1 MANQTSSA
9 AEEYRQVLSEMT
21 CHEETEATIVGD
33 RNLVAADGSIVGSL
47 TVVGEENLG
56 DVTNEIIITADDNI
70 SISSENS
77 IVSSKSLRNAGSSSS
92 VQFDTSK
99 AERNQIVFIQQSDQ
113 QLEQQQQ
120 RHQGTGTRIVL
131 AQQPVQSQIQSIISP
146 SKQQFIEPRVSG
158 VPIRSLISGN
168 NRIQVATPSVNSN
181 IISKITGIT
190 SSNSSVKINSL
201 PLNFL
206 ASPTTLTTTVE
217 QPNNGPC
224 MCFVC
229 GRHLSDPTE
238 RFYYLKT
245 QKLFNTQVTLLELL
259 SDILNQTVVTNTNA
273 VDLCSRC
280 SELINET
287 DSAYSHMNRL
297 KKQINAYFTNNQRP
311 KLTFQVLPKNNGI
324 GVVGSGNISRPYQP
338 PYLNL
343 DDLAATRPRRGRQ
356 NRKKEE
362 TKKTNSTDGTSDPKS
377 SPVKKKGGRPRKP
390 YGCNICKRKFL
401 MKDMVI
407 SHMIKEHEVQPA
419 GLRRFE
425 PTPTIEDNKTQ
436 DKPTKQD
443 TSITQNTPTK
453 KIKKEFDY
461 NKEKQPPILI
471 PKHTIKVESITKN
484 SSENHN
490 VIAPK
495 SGTSAASQLLAAMRP
510 IQPKPQTMVQT
521 APDGSMVLFMNPT
534 VVDSSPTV
542 IKVTPG
548 YMNLKPG
555 PFACEKCSKTFLDE
569 KSRRM
574 HRIAAHGFRKR
585 KRDGDEFDLT
595 IDVDDN
601 GGEKRDGHEKLL
613 QCKHCDSVFI
623 SKRSLADH
631 RRTAHPSEG
640 LDNRR
645 ERLQECDQCDEAFIY
660 KYELERH
667 RETHFP
673 YTQMGPHVFVCSV
686 CGLRVGSKAA
696 LKIHLH
702 RFHNKDEE
710 TKDYLCSECGYM
722 ASTKKAFTDH
732 QRIHS
737 DDPGPKARCSICDKE
752 MLASSYKIHMLR
764 MHGEAKHPC
773 DSCGQRFTVRSDLM
787 RHINTVHSSLRPY
800 DCDLCSE
807 KFATSDALRYHRN
820 KTHSTVH
827 HCCEFCGKAYKW
839 KGELRTHVQRNHVE
853 HKERYQCSL
862 CSRNYAERRK
872 LRQHMTN
879 KHNVLRESVTTY
891 YKNYQGGNKS
901 SSDMIPDTGYEP
913 QGNVYTSEVPSGTAH
928 LVHTVQASTTENI
941 QESNTSQPSI
951 VSIRHVYQPQQ
962 QQQQQQQQAQ
972 NLQQNLQQEP
982 VIITTST
989 AQQQRQQQQHQH
1001 NGSQQ
1006 QHLQHQQHHGGAT
1019 NETVYIVSDL
1029 GAPMH
1034 EEQVTTS

>member
-1 MANQTSSA
+1 MANRARSA
-9 AEEYRQVLSEMT
+9 AEEYEQVLSEMSS
-21 CHEETEATIVGD
+21 HEESEASIVGD
-33 RNLVAADGSIVGSL
+33 KSLIAADGTVVGSL
-47 TVVGEENLG
+47 TVVGEENLE

-70 SISSENS
+70 SMSPQNILASNKSS
-77 IVSSKSLRNAGSSSS
+77 RNADRSSSM
-92 VQFDTSK
+92 QIDTSK
-99 AERNQIVFIQQSDQ
+99 IERNQIVFIQQTDGQIALQPCRQ
-113 QLEQQQQ
+113 QTPILLS
-120 RHQGTGTRIVL
+120 HL
-131 AQQPVQSQIQSIISP
+131 PVHSKIPNSISP

-158 VPIRSLISGN
+158 MSVRPLISGG
-168 NRIQVATPSVNSN
+168 NRIQMATTNVNN
-181 IISKITGIT
+181 INKFTGVT
-190 SSNSSVKINSL
+190 ASNSTVKINSL
-201 PLNFL
+201 PLNYL
-206 ASPTTLTTTVE
+206 ASPTTHTTTVE
-217 QPNNGPC
+217 QPNNGQC

-229 GRHLSDPTE
+229 GRNLSDPTE
-238 RFYYLKT
+238 RFYYLKS

-259 SDILNQTVVTNTNA
+259 SDILNQRVVTNTNA

-287 DSAYSHMNRL
+287 DSAFSHMERL
-297 KKQINAYFTNNQRP
+297 KKQINSYFTNNQRP
-311 KLTFQVLPKNNGI
+311 KLTFQVLPKTNGN
-324 GVVGSGNISRPYQP
+324 GVAGSGNISRPYQAP
-338 PYLNL
+338 NLNL

-356 NRKKEE
+356 VRKKEDN
-362 TKKTNSTDGTSDPKS
+362 TKKTNSIDDPSNPKS

-401 MKDMVI
+401 LREMVV

-419 GLRRFE
+419 GLRRLDLITSDNKSI
-425 PTPTIEDNKTQ
+425 PTHEDNVQ
-436 DKPTKQD
+436 DN
-443 TSITQNTPTK
+443 ITK
-453 KIKKEFDY
+453 KIKKEMDY
-461 NKEKQPPILI
+461 NKEKETPILSKI
-471 PKHTIKVESITKN
+471 FSKDAIKVESISKN
-484 SSENHN
+484 SFENCG
-490 VIAPK
+490 IIPPAG
-495 SGTSAASQLLAAMRP
+495 SSSAASQLLAAMRP
-510 IQPKPQTMVQT
+510 IQPRPQTMVQT

-548 YMNLKPG
+548 YMDLKPG
-555 PFACEKCSKTFLDE
+555 PFSCDKCNKTFLDE

-574 HRIAAHGFRKR
+574 HRIAAHGIRKR
-585 KRDGDEFDLT
+585 KRDNEFELTNDE
-595 IDVDDN
+595 DN
-601 GGEKRDGHEKLL
+601 NGEKYDGHEKLW
-613 QCKHCDSVFI
+613 QCKQCDSVFN

-631 RRTAHPSEG
+631 RRTAHPREG
-640 LDNRR
+640 LDQQK

-673 YTQMGPHVFVCSV
+673 YTQMGPHVFVCCV

-702 RFHNKDEE
+702 RFHNNDIE

-722 ASTKKAFTDH
+722 TSTKKAFTDH

-827 HCCEFCGKAYKW
+827 HCCDFCGKAYKW

-862 CSRNYAERRK
+862 CSRNYAEKRK
-872 LRQHMTN
+872 LRQHMAN
-879 KHNVLRESVTTY
+879 KHNVPREVTY
-891 YKNYQGGNKS
+891 YKDYQGVNKS
-901 SSDMIPDTGYEP
+901 SSDMIPNTGYEP
-913 QGNVYTSEVPSGTAH
+913 QGSIFTSQDPSEST
-928 LVHTVQASTTENI
+928 LSVHTIHATDNI
-941 QESNTSQPSI
+941 QDCSRSQPSI
-951 VSIRHVYQPQQ
+951 VSIPVYQHQQ
-962 QQQQQQQQAQ
+962 QTSQHVQP
-972 NLQQNLQQEP
+972 NLQQEP

-989 AQQQRQQQQHQH
+989 TQRQQQHNAQRQH
-1001 NGSQQ
+1001 
-1006 QHLQHQQHHGGAT
+1006 HQQPLQQKQHHSST
-1019 NETVYIVSDL
+1019 HQEQHHHETVYIVSDL
-1029 GAPMH
+1029 GVPMH